1 MSGARPLLYA
11 HWRSGNCYKP
21 ALMMALCGQ
30 DFDYRQVDLTGGEQR
45 RPDYH
50 AINRFGEVP
59 VLEIDGR
66 RICQTGVILTY
77 LGDRLGRFGGQD
89 VDARLRIAE
98 WLAWENQ
105 RLLGSVTQLRFLRN
119 FVKDVPAAVLAF
131 FGERAEAAMARLE
144 GELERSDFLT
154 GPAPTIADVAACAY
168 LYWLDQAG
176 LDAARWPAVGR
187 WLDRIATLPGWRH
200 PDKLL
205 PRESGTVSF
214 S

>member
-1 MSGARPLLYA
+1 MSGARPLLHA

-21 ALMMALCGQ
+21 ALLMALCGQ
-30 DFDYRQVDLTGGEQR
+30 DFDYHQIDLPGGEQR
-45 RPDYH
+45 RPEYR

-89 VDARLRIAE
+89 ADDRLRIAE

-105 RLLGSVTQLRFLRN
+105 RLLGSVTQLRFMRN
-119 FVKDVPAAVLAF
+119 FMKDVPAAVLAF
-131 FGERAEAAMARLE
+131 FGERAEATM
-144 GELERSDFLT
+144 GQLERTLEQSDFLT
-154 GPAPTIADVAACAY
+154 GPGPTIADVAACAY

-176 LDAARWPAVGR
+176 LDASRWPAVGR
-187 WLDRIATLPGWRH
+187 WLDRIAALPGWCH

-205 PRESGTVSF
+205 PRESGTVRVS
-214 S
+214 